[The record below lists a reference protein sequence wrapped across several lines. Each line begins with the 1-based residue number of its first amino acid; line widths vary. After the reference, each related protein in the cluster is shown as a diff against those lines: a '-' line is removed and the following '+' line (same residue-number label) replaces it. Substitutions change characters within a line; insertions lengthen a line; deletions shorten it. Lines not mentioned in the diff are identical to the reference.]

1 MALTDAQI
9 EALEMNTDEES
20 QAGLKLKG
28 VPGVERIN
36 TLSDGVF
43 AIVITLL
50 VLELRV
56 PEIPSQFV
64 KELLPIALRETLPK
78 VASHIVSFVVL
89 GIYWV
94 GHHNMFMHIKRHDRV
109 LLWLNILFLMCVA
122 SMPFPTGLIVQYGQS
137 EWPVIIY
144 AATLVATGLSLDLI
158 WWYAT
163 SNRRLVSQDMSDDL
177 VTFVHRRVLT
187 APVIY
192 LIALLI
198 SLVNINLAKLLFL
211 ATALLYILPNPLDH
225 HHQKEAHKKANAT
238 E

>member
-1 MALTDAQI
+1 MALTDAQL
-9 EALEMNTDEES
+9 EALEMDTDEES
-20 QAGLKLKG
+20 QAGLLPKG

-56 PEIPSQFV
+56 PEIPSQLV
-64 KELLPIALRETLPK
+64 PEVLPMALRETLPK
-78 VASHIVSFVVL
+78 VASHVVSFVVL

-109 LLWLNILFLMCVA
+109 LLWLNILFLMCIA

-137 EWPVIIY
+137 EWSIIVY

-163 SNRRLVSQDMSDDL
+163 SKRRLVNQDMSDDL
-177 VTFVHRRVLT
+177 VAFVHRRVLT
-187 APVIY
+187 APAIY
-192 LIALLI
+192 LIAIII
-198 SLVNINLAKLLFL
+198 SFVSINAAKLLFL

-225 HHQKEAHKKANAT
+225 HHQKEAHKKAST
-238 E
+238 T

>member
-1 MALTDAQI
+1 MTLTDAELEVLETNT
-9 EALEMNTDEES
+9 EAASKVN
-20 QAGLKLKG
+20 ARLKG

-56 PEIPSQFV
+56 PEIPSQEV
-64 KELLPIALRETLPK
+64 QNLLPLVLRETLPK
-78 VASHIVSFVVL
+78 VASHIVSFIVL

-122 SMPFPTGLIVQYGQS
+122 SMPFPTGLIVQYGQN
-137 EWPVIIY
+137 EWSVIVY
-144 AATLVATGLSLDLI
+144 AGTLVATGLSLDLI

-163 SNRRLVSQDMSDDL
+163 TNRRLVNQDMSDDL
-177 VTFVHRRVLT
+177 VAFVHRRVLT
-187 APVIY
+187 APAIY
-192 LIALLI
+192 LAAILL
-198 SLVNINLAKLLFL
+198 SLVSINAAKLLFL
-211 ATALLYILPNPLDH
+211 ATALLYILPNPLDQY
-225 HHQKEAHKKANAT
+225 HQKEAHKKVST
-238 E
+238 S